1 MFKRYRFSV
10 LLKRK
15 TVQSKTCCAICCFQY
30 RPMLQHS
37 SFLSFWLHLFGG
49 WIFRCRRT
57 GPHPNTNFRVRKHF
71 SEFWSSFQLW
81 LSVLLRSSKV
91 SLNSVVFGIGGTL
104 NGSISC
110 ILWSLALL
118 ARKHLFYNESQ
129 CQRPEKDLT
138 VSASLSC
145 RGFFLVFKVW
155 IISCNILQSLVFR
168 VSRHLFQNE
177 SQCQASERPDVVRRK
192 SSGFDL

>member
-1 MFKRYRFSV
+1 M
-10 LLKRK
+10 
-15 TVQSKTCCAICCFQY
+15 
-30 RPMLQHS
+30 
-37 SFLSFWLHLFGG
+37 
-49 WIFRCRRT
+49 
-57 GPHPNTNFRVRKHF
+57 
-71 SEFWSSFQLW
+71 
-81 LSVLLRSSKV
+81 LLRSSKV

-138 VSASLSC
+138 VSESLSC
-145 RGFFLVFKVW
+145 RGFFGVW

-168 VSRHLFQNE
+168 VIGISSRTNPGVKHRKDLTLSEE
-177 SQCQASERPDVVRRK
+177 SPAARLPAD
-192 SSGFDL
+192 FDL